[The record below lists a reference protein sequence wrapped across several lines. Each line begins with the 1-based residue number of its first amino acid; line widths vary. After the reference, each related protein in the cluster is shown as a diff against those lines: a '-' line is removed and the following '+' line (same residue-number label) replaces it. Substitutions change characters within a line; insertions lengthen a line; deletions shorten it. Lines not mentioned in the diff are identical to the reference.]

1 MFHGRQIDE
10 EKQICLKKKTNQVVS
25 GVVDAAVGQGGAD
38 GRAGGA
44 AARDGG
50 AARQCET
57 LTLGF
62 LIF

>member
-10 EKQICLKKKTNQVVS
+10 KKKCFKKKTNVVVA

-57 LTLGF
+57 QTLGF